1 MKKLL
6 CSFLTIISL
15 NAFGQEKIHTNTVI
29 QESGSIY
36 FLNNDYTLTGTSLK
50 LGDKEDSRTIELVPV
65 SDRKSG
71 GIRTRV
77 FKSKDG
83 SDEYEIIDADNCYI
97 INWYGIIFKNE
108 PKKYLSRYDEN
119 CIPKK
124 LRKLLKNQRMYL
136 GKPYKW

>member
-15 NAFGQEKIHTNTVI
+15 NTFGQEKFSTNTVI
-29 QESGSIY
+29 QENGDIY
-36 FLNNDYTLTGTSLK
+36 FLNYDYTLNGTTLK
-50 LGDKEDSRTIELVPV
+50 YGEKTILELILV

-71 GIRTRV
+71 GVRTRV

-124 LRKLLKNQRMYL
+124 LKKLLKNQRMYL